1 MATRK
6 KSKTKPAT
14 KPKTL
19 ASAGYKIEAGIA
31 KPKYIVVGGKTNERL
46 TLEKLKIGQSFA
58 LSDRSKRKRLRD
70 ICYRLKQSTGK
81 VFSVISTDVET
92 RVWRDK

>member
-31 KPKYIVVGGKTNERL
+31 KPKHVVVGGKTTERL
-46 TLEKLKIGQSFA
+46 TLEKLKVGQSFA
-58 LSDRSKRKRLRD
+58 LADRTRRKRLRD

-81 VFSVISTDVET
+81 EFSVISTDVET